1 MGGADK
7 NDTFFISSIT
17 DTDNN
22 NQFNNYRYFGHGLYQ
37 KNDGGYI
44 VLTNYDKTTGANDAW
59 SPTFIEY
66 NSNGDVIK
74 AMRFDWPGTADI
86 QTASRA
92 CGNFLYDEATKYIF
106 FVTQY
111 STSKLILACLDWNT
125 DTIVWQK
132 DIGQTQGTSA
142 YIDVF
147 QAADSDYIMLWGLY
161 HSHATTGNNDRTF
174 AAKWKKDG
182 TASSQKQSSHSQY
195 SGQTVCLSPDGTRLY
210 YGTGTDT
217 TTVQTQYFSYF
228 NTDSGDETFT
238 EYPCFQAN
246 QQYRNLDGSA
256 MAMDETLIHIVC
268 QNYATQGQL
277 LYTPVNWST
286 ETLAGEDRRFTSS
299 IVNTGNTVPPEFDYP
314 WVRVDSGGK
323 VYVAY
328 SRYKNESGFANEYS
342 IGILKFNTDGTILW
356 HRGLRYPMTAAGDS
370 SAYYV
375 KNLEITKRDNI
386 MLHFGAT
393 YLNATASATL
403 EHSCLAVLPSDGSLT
418 GTYGPF
424 VWESIYDPTV
434 SNHNS
439 TISNSTT
446 SRLTGAGITPQPE
459 TSTVTANDIT
469 NAINFP
475 NIDLTLNK
483 LQ

>member
-7 NDTFFISSIT
+7 DDTFFISSIT

-22 NQFNNYRYFGHGLYQ
+22 NQFNNYINFGHGLYQ
-37 KNDGGYI
+37 KDDGGYI
-44 VLTNYDKTTGANDAW
+44 VLTNHDKTTGSSDAW

-74 AMRFDWPGTADI
+74 NMRVDWPGTSNI

-92 CGNFLYDEATKYIF
+92 CGNFVYDEATKYIF
-106 FVTQY
+106 FVSQY

-132 DIGQTQGTSA
+132 DIGQTQSYTA

-161 HSHATTGNNDRTF
+161 FNHATSSNNDLTF

-182 TASSQKQSSHSQY
+182 TASYQRKSTHSQY

-217 TTVQTQYFSYF
+217 NVQTQYFSYL

-238 EYPCFQAN
+238 EYPCFQATN
-246 QQYRNLDGSA
+246 QYRNLSGSG
-256 MAMDETLIHIVC
+256 MAMDGTLIHIVC
-268 QNYATQGQL
+268 QHMTTAYQL
-277 LYTPVNWST
+277 IYTPVNWST
-286 ETLAGEDRRFTSS
+286 ETLAGEDRRFSS
-299 IVNTGNTVPPEFDYP
+299 STVNTPNSTQPEFDYP
-314 WVRVDSGGK
+314 WVRVDSEGK

-328 SRYKNESGFANEYS
+328 SRYRNESGYANEYS
-342 IGILKFNTDGTILW
+342 IGILKFNTDGTVLW
-356 HRGLRYPMTAAGDS
+356 HRGLRYPITAAGDS
-370 SAYYV
+370 ATYYV
-375 KNLEITKRDNI
+375 KNLEITKKDNI

-393 YLNATASATL
+393 YLNATASASL
-403 EHSCLAVLPSDGSLT
+403 EHSCLAVLPSGGSLT

-439 TISNSTT
+439 AISNSTT
-446 SRLTGAGITPQPE
+446 SRLTSNALSPVNE
-459 TSTVTANDIT
+459 TSTVTANDLT
-469 NAINFP
+469 ETINFP